1 MSIIHSSTIKMALLL
16 ALLSFNVCALGQDQ
30 PNTEYCLKY
39 GPSKVEYFVK
49 AKNRLFVEKDSTISQ
64 DYITSLLNR
73 LTDSNIE
80 ISWISQTS
88 PRNNLCR
95 VVYEDSLIDNLIT
108 ELIKDDAIITAR
120 RIYITRSTYEYVL
133 NHPEVEENVNP
144 FLKYPYSQ
152 RHETFFFNNI
162 VCFPETQI
170 APAIIDSICSALCL
184 SIKHDEN
191 YDVPPYVFVSSS
203 KSFDIF
209 EVSNKLYDTGYFLYV
224 HPDQFMPYYVY
235 GQTIISPSSSE
246 AHDES
251 YYNLSGEVKDSP
263 SGLTIVVTRYS
274 DGSVKTEKK
283 LFK

>member
-73 LTDSNIE
+73 ITDSKIE

-120 RIYITRSTYEYVL
+120 RIYITRSTYEYIL

-170 APAIIDSICSALCL
+170 APAIIDSICSSLCL

-191 YDVPPYVFVSSS
+191 YDGPPYVFVSSS
-203 KSFDIF
+203 KDFDIF
-209 EVSNKLYDTGYFLYV
+209 DVSNKLYDTGYFLYV
-224 HPDQFMPYYVY
+224 YLDQFMPYYLS
-235 GQTIISPSSSE
+235 GQTIIAPSSSE
-246 AHDES
+246 TQDEL
-251 YYNLSGEVKDSP
+251 YYNLSGEVKDPP